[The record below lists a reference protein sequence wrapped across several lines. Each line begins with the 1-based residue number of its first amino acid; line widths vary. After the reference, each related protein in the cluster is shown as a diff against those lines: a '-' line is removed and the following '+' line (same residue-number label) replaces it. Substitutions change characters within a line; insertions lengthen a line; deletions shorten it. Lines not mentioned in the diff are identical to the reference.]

1 MVPQHTIYGG
11 HAQGFRKN
19 YDTFIETD
27 NQLGVSVFVAD
38 EDDHARMRKMLNRAF
53 SSSSLRNYDDMMK
66 ENARILIQKLD
77 QEQSGKH
84 TAIRINDWFTWIAFD
99 VVATA
104 CLGENFDC
112 LRQEPFRGWPGLI
125 AKTWKI
131 IVYASVFK
139 SLVPAASTLQ
149 SLLPTGVFLQ
159 KEVDKFNLVLNRTK
173 DRVRDCLDGRMDFL
187 SKIARENTAKEAMT
201 DGELLANVTLFMG
214 AGIET
219 VATVLPSLIYLL
231 DRNPRVM
238 EKLVSLLRVTFSHES
253 EVTVQ
258 SVASLEYLNACIQE
272 AFRIFPPVAEGLPRV
287 APPGG
292 CFIEGRWIP
301 GKTFVQVS
309 IFAANMSA
317 TNWANP
323 TSFVPERW
331 IAPYGDYAQDQ
342 RQSLQPFS
350 LGPRVCIGKQFA
362 LGEIRLVL
370 AMLLWHFDVRIPSK
384 DTWTAVPSYMLW
396 EKKPLY
402 VELKPRI
409 NAHYSLHSHRGL
421 TTHLVLRGALTIAFP
436 NDPDLGKKTYGVGDR
451 IDVEAGRMHEV
462 WMGDDGCE
470 YVIGE

>member
-1 MVPQHTIYGG
+1 MLGLWISLVFLTAWLLGV
-11 HAQGFRKN
+11 N

-27 NQLGVSVFVAD
+27 NQLGVSVFVAS
-38 EDDHARMRKMLNRAF
+38 EDDHAQMRKILNRAS

-77 QEQSGKH
+77 QEQSKRR
-84 TAIRINDWFTWIAFD
+84 TAIHINNWFTWIAFD

-104 CLGENFDC
+104 CLGESFDC
-112 LRQEPFRGWPGLI
+112 LRQEPFRGWPGLVS
-125 AKTWKI
+125 KTWKI

-149 SLLPTGVFLQ
+149 SLLPTGLFLQ

-173 DRVRDCLDGRMDFL
+173 DRVQGCLEG
-187 SKIARENTAKEAMT
+187 
-201 DGELLANVTLFMG
+201 LF
-214 AGIET
+214 
-219 VATVLPSLIYLL
+219 LL
-231 DRNPRVM
+231 DRSPRVM
-238 EKLVSLLRVTFSHES
+238 EKLVWLLRVTFGHES

-258 SVASLEYLNACIQE
+258 SVASLEYLNASIQE
-272 AFRIFPPVAEGLPRV
+272 AFRILPRVAEGLPRV

-292 CFIEGRWIP
+292 CFIEGRWIL
-301 GKTFVQVS
+301 GKMFVQVS

-317 TNWANP
+317 TNWASP
-323 TSFVPERW
+323 TSFGPERW
-331 IAPYGDYAQDQ
+331 IAPYGECTGLHWKTV
-342 RQSLQPFS
+342 RKTLPVF
-350 LGPRVCIGKQFA
+350 VCHEDE
-362 LGEIRLVL
+362 GE
-370 AMLLWHFDVRIPSK
+370 PSAK
-384 DTWTAVPSYMLW
+384 SGWCSQCFFGTS
-396 EKKPLY
+396 
-402 VELKPRI
+402 I

-451 IDVEAGRMHEV
+451 IDVEAGSMHEV